1 MDHTP
6 VPDDVV
12 RATLDLVQEPPEQFK
27 VVRLKAPVKD
37 ALKREL
43 GESLVLTS
51 GADYE
56 GIRLKDGELS
66 LIINEELLDATG
78 TTNTPSTPDDAL
90 RPAVS
95 LVTEG
100 DRNEALETKVLA
112 ALTRIA
118 RSLPLSGARR
128 RKTRKGKGKRKTTRR
143 RKGLRG

>member
-6 VPDDVV
+6 VPDDIV
-12 RATLDLVQEPPEQFK
+12 RITMDLVQEPPEQFK
-27 VVRLKAPVKD
+27 VVRLKAQVKD

-43 GESLVLTS
+43 GGGLVLTS

-56 GIRLKDGELS
+56 GIRLKEGELS
-66 LIINEELLDATG
+66 LIINEDLLDAAG
-78 TTNTPSTPDDAL
+78 GTNTPSTPDDVL

-118 RSLPLSGARR
+118 RALSLSGARR
-128 RKTRKGKGKRKTTRR
+128 RKTRKGKTNATRR
-143 RKGLRG
+143 RNGLRR